1 MKRHP
6 VLFALLLILMST
18 SCKRDHVYY
27 EGSNTA
33 TVIVSPDWS
42 ASGVHPN
49 GVTVYAYNSSDGS
62 LYKRFPPVS
71 AQGNC
76 VIHLS
81 QGDYTLVVMNDTPE
95 EFAGRLEIVGED
107 NLATLQAR
115 AVLDNNN
122 CIVEPDTLAVAR
134 YDMLHISQKHLDYY
148 WDKPDKNSSPD
159 DALTVTVKPKA
170 AISEVNIKVHVKGL
184 KYARGTTVSYL
195 RGMAAGYMIGAEKNS
210 REEGTHAFI
219 LNHRVFDP
227 GSDTDGTITAKL
239 LSFGLPGST
248 ANETGVGKS
257 GNSAEGNKYYL
268 EINFVLINGEAY
280 PLSFDVSNQINTDV
294 SLNLQL
300 SLNLDLEI
308 ELPEVIGDDN
318 GGGFDTEVS
327 DWEDEIIDIPM

>member
-1 MKRHP
+1 MRRHP
-6 VLFALLLILMST
+6 ILVALLLLLAFT
-18 SCKRDHVYY
+18 SCKRDHLYY

-33 TVIVSPDWS
+33 TVIVKPDWS
-42 ASGVHPN
+42 ASGINPN
-49 GVTVYAYNSSDGS
+49 GVTVFAYNNSDGS

-71 AQGNC
+71 AKGDC

-95 EFAGRLEIVGED
+95 EFAGRIEFVGED

-134 YDMLHISQKHLDYY
+134 YDMLHISQEQIDYFP
-148 WDKPDKNSSPD
+148 DKPDQNSSPD
-159 DALTVTVKPKA
+159 NALTVIVGPKA
-170 AISEVNIKVHVKGL
+170 IISEMNIKVHVKGL
-184 KYARGTTVSYL
+184 KYAKGTTLSYL
-195 RGMAAGYMIGAEKNS
+195 HGMAAGHMLGAGMNS

-227 GSDTDGTITAKL
+227 GSDTDGTLTAKL
-239 LSFGLPGST
+239 LAFGLPGST
-248 ANETGVGKS
+248 ANDAGVGKS
-257 GNSAEGNKYYL
+257 GNSADGNRYYL

-294 SLNLQL
+294 SLNLHL

-308 ELPEVIGDDN
+308 ELPEVIGN
-318 GGGFDTEVS
+318 EGGGFDPDVS
-327 DWEDEIIDIPM
+327 DWEDEIIEIPM